1 MDVLFDGRDKLYLD
15 IGWEKFA
22 RYHDLEFGCVLT
34 FSYLGDADMSVKVF
48 DKRCRRYYHD
58 DNDERTIEHAES
70 DASQL
75 QQGVDALLN
84 LAMGPAARMNDAAGS
99 SVVPRLIARSE
110 GDMEVDND
118 PEGADD

>member
-1 MDVLFDGRDKLYLD
+1 
-15 IGWEKFA
+15 
-22 RYHDLEFGCVLT
+22 
-34 FSYLGDADMSVKVF
+34 MS
-48 DKRCRRYYHD
+48 
-58 DNDERTIEHAES
+58 AA